1 MTEVG
6 ISFDTQYDS
15 VYGIYK
21 YIKDPD
27 QRNRAIH
34 DLLKTILEIYTNSEA
49 KNKKG
54 RFLRTIGKFI
64 LKLLPFIKFNKN
76 ESNKN

>member
-1 MTEVG
+1 MAEVG
-6 ISFDTQYDS
+6 ISFDTQYAS

-21 YIKDPD
+21 DIKDPN
-27 QRNRAIH
+27 QRNKAIH
-34 DLLKTILEIYTNSEA
+34 DFLKIILEIYTSSEA

-54 RFLRTIGKFI
+54 RVLRTIGKFI